1 MHKWNLKLY
10 RIEIK
15 INDWEKVSLKVK
27 RVENSLQVN
36 QSAYIN
42 DFSAK
47 KKKKAVLYY
56 KHFCYIDTFV

>member
-47 KKKKAVLYY
+47 KKKAVLYY